1 MSLKHFLWSCE
12 LLGKNL
18 KATVSRGQIE
28 LAISHMGREM
38 NHSPKGKD
46 FTIKKDFTI
55 TILYERVQGK
65 RLPQ

>member
-1 MSLKHFLWSCE
+1 M
-12 LLGKNL
+12 
-18 KATVSRGQIE
+18 SRGQIE